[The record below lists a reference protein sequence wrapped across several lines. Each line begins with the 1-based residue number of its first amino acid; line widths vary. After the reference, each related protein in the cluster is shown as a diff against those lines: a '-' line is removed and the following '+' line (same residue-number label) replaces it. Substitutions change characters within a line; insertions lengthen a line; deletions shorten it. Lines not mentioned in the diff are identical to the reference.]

1 MNLDSGKMVLGDTH
15 LSSQSASF
23 LNQVITV
30 FFATIPLLSI
40 YCLVCSSENS
50 MKLTSI
56 SGIVYM
62 TKILRIRDETERI
75 VYIGGI
81 YLKCIFSYLKKIERQ

>member
-1 MNLDSGKMVLGDTH
+1 MVLGDTH
-15 LSSQSASF
+15 LSSSQSASF
-23 LNQVITV
+23 LSKVTRV

-40 YCLVCSSENS
+40 YCLVYFSENS
-50 MKLTSI
+50 MKLNSV

-62 TKILRIRDETERI
+62 TKILRIRGETERI

-81 YLKCIFSYLKKIERQ
+81 YLKCIFSYLKKIKII